1 MLQIP
6 LAALAAWLA
15 LLNAKNPPLCFY
27 WLLVCAYW
35 TLNAVKSAK
44 DKRR

>member
-35 TLNAVKSAK
+35 VLNYLNQNGRKNQ
-44 DKRR
+44 

>member
-6 LAALAAWLA
+6 LAALALC
-15 LLNAKNPPLCFY
+15 LLCANANNPPVCFY

-35 TLNAVKSAK
+35 TLNAVKAAK